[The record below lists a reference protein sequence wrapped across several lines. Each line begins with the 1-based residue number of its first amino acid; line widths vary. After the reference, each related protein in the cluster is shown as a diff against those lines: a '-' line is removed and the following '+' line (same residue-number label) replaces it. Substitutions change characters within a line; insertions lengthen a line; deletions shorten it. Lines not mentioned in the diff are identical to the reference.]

1 MKSRGAVLFESPGR
15 WEVCDLVVDPPRD
28 GEVLVRVVSS
38 GLCHSDV
45 HYNFGDHAYVLP
57 FCGGHE
63 GAGVV
68 EEVGQGVTKVRPGDH
83 VVISFIPSCGYC
95 RYCASG
101 RQNLCQE
108 GAKLQL
114 GPQLDGTY
122 RMHYQGRDINQFLM
136 ISTFS
141 AWTTVSEWSVVKVP
155 DELSLETLSLL
166 GCGVGTGFGSAVHAA
181 SVHPGDVVI
190 VMGVGGVGINAV
202 QGASL
207 AGAAA
212 VIAVDPVPFKLEV
225 AAKLGATHGFAHI
238 DEAADVARSL
248 TDGQGADSAIVT
260 IDLVKGQHVAQAFDA
275 VGKGGTVVVTGM
287 PSMKE
292 PPGIPVSLLALAAYQ
307 KRIQGCLFGMGSP
320 ALEIR
325 RQVDLYR
332 SGRLKLDELITTR
345 YRLEDINRAVDD
357 LMAGNNIRGV
367 VVHEH

>member
-1 MKSRGAVLFESPGR
+1 VKSKGAVLFESPGR
-15 WEVCDLVVDPPRD
+15 WEVCELDVDPPRE
-28 GEVLVRVVSS
+28 GEVLVRMVAS

-45 HYNFGDHAYVLP
+45 HYNLGDHAYVLP

-68 EEVGQGVTKVRPGDH
+68 EEVGVGVSRVRPGDH

-114 GPQLDGTY
+114 GPQRDGSY
-122 RMHYQGRDINQFLM
+122 RMHHEGRNINQFLM

-141 AWTTVSEWSVVKVP
+141 SWSTVSELSVVKVP
-155 DELSLETLSLL
+155 DELPLETLSLL
-166 GCGVGTGFGSAVHAA
+166 GCGVGTGFGSAIHAA
-181 SVHPGDVVI
+181 SVRPGDVVI
-190 VMGVGGVGINAV
+190 VMGVGGVGMNAV

-207 AGAAA
+207 AGAAT

-225 AAKLGATHGFAHI
+225 AAKVGATHTFSNI
-238 DEAADVARSL
+238 DEAAGLARSL
-248 TDGQGADSAIVT
+248 TDGQGADSAIIT
-260 IDLVKGQHVAQAFDA
+260 IDLVKGEHVGQAFDA

-292 PPGIPVSLLALAAYQ
+292 PPGIPVSLLAMAAYQ

-320 ALEIR
+320 ALEIP
-325 RQVDLYR
+325 RQLDLYR

-345 YRLEDINRAVDD
+345 YRLAEINQAVDD
-357 LMAGNNIRGV
+357 LMAGHNIRGV
-367 VVHEH
+367 IVHEH

>member
-15 WEVCDLVVDPPRD
+15 WEVCDLVVDPPRE
-28 GEVLVRVVSS
+28 GEVLVRVVAS

-45 HYNFGDHAYVLP
+45 HYNFGDHAYVMP

-181 SVHPGDVVI
+181 SVHPGDVVV

-212 VIAVDPVPFKLEV
+212 VIAVDPIPFKLEV
-225 AAKLGATHGFAHI
+225 AAKLGATHTFSHI
-238 DEAADVARSL
+238 DEAADLARSI

-260 IDLVKGQHVAQAFDA
+260 IDLVKGEHVARAFDA
-275 VGKGGTVVVTGM
+275 IGKGGTVVVTGM
-287 PSMKE
+287 PSTKE

-320 ALEIR
+320 SLEIR

-345 YRLEDINRAVDD
+345 YRLEDINQAVDD

>member
-1 MKSRGAVLFESPGR
+1 MESKGAVLFESPGR
-15 WEVCDLVVDPPRD
+15 WQVCDLVVDPPRD
-28 GEVLVRVVSS
+28 REVLVRVVAS

-45 HYNFGDHAYVLP
+45 HYNFGDHAYVMP

-122 RMHYQGRDINQFLM
+122 RMHHKGRDINQFLM

-181 SVHPGDVVI
+181 SVRPGDVVI

-212 VIAVDPVPFKLEV
+212 VIAVDPIPFKLEV
-225 AAKLGATHGFAHI
+225 AAKLGATHTFSHI
-238 DEAADVARSL
+238 DEAAELARSL
-248 TDGQGADSAIVT
+248 TDGQGADGAIVT
-260 IDLVKGQHVAQAFDA
+260 IDLVKGEHVAQAFDA
-275 VGKGGTVVVTGM
+275 IGKGGTVVVTGM
-287 PSMKE
+287 PSTKE
-292 PPGIPVSLLALAAYQ
+292 PPGIPVSLLAMAAYQ

-320 ALEIR
+320 SLEIR

-345 YRLEDINRAVDD
+345 YRLGDINQAVDD

-367 VVHEH
+367 VVHQH